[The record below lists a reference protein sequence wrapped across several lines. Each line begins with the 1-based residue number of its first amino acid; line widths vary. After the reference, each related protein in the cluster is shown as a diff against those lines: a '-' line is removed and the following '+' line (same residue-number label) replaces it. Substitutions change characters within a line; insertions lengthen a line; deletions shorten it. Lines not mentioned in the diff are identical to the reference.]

1 MPKPPPLRLKILICG
16 MLPPP
21 YFGHSMVYEVLMASE
36 FAEQHDITFLD
47 LHFWSYAEH
56 KQLTLA
62 KLWKMLAYLARYIYL
77 IVARRPKYVLYA
89 ISFDAMPFWKDLL
102 FCGVGILLGRRVIL
116 HDMGQYAGELYDSA
130 GPLRRPA
137 LSWLLAKVTGVL
149 VLGRSQRE
157 IYTRLVPRSKILVGR
172 AAVADSQRLFPP
184 HTLPVESRSAQNVR
198 VLSLAFVSVSKGIWT
213 TMHAL
218 PAVIAKVPHAV
229 FEFAG
234 PFESEALQQALLAF
248 VSANNL
254 EQHVKFS
261 GYVSSAVTRTQL
273 YRSADVF
280 LFPSNRDAF
289 SLVLLH
295 AIAES
300 LPVISTFEGAIP
312 EIIADG
318 NTGFLIKKG
327 DSAAL
332 SDRLCQL
339 LGNAQLRQQMGGAA
353 REKYLNEFT
362 PQRFAERLEKL
373 LQQIE
378 DHSSVVA
385 PTTVG

>member
-1 MPKPPPLRLKILICG
+1 MPKHPIPRLKILICG

-47 LHFWSYAEH
+47 MHFWSYAEH
-56 KQLTLA
+56 KQLTIN
-62 KLWKMLAYLARYIYL
+62 KLGKMLVYLAHYVFL
-77 IVARRPKYVLYA
+77 IAARRPKYVVYA
-89 ISFDAMPFWKDLL
+89 ISFDVLPFWKDLL

-137 LSWLLAKVTGVL
+137 LRWLLAKVTGIL

-157 IYTRLVPRSKILVGR
+157 LYIRLLPKEKILVGR

-184 HTLPVESRSAQNVR
+184 HNLPIESRSPQTVR
-198 VLSLAFVSVSKGIWT
+198 VLSLAFISVSKGIWT

-218 PAVIAKVPHAV
+218 PLVIAKIPQAV

-234 PFESEALQQALLAF
+234 PFESEALKIALLEF

-254 EQHVKFS
+254 GPNVIFS
-261 GYVSSAVTRTQL
+261 GYVSSALTRTQT

-295 AIAES
+295 AISEG
-300 LPVISTFEGAIP
+300 LPVVSTFEGAIP
-312 EIIADG
+312 EIIENG
-318 NTGFLIKKG
+318 RTGFLINKG
-327 DSAAL
+327 DSREL

-339 LGNAQLRQQMGGAA
+339 LGDAELRQQMGRAA

-373 LQQIE
+373 LQLVE
-378 DHSSVVA
+378 DS
-385 PTTVG
+385 

>member
-1 MPKPPPLRLKILICG
+1 MPKHPIPRLKILICG

-47 LHFWSYAEH
+47 MHFWSYAEH
-56 KQLTLA
+56 KQLTIN
-62 KLWKMLAYLARYIYL
+62 KLGKMLVYLAHYVFL
-77 IVARRPKYVLYA
+77 IAARRPKYVVYA
-89 ISFDAMPFWKDLL
+89 ISFDVLPFWKDLL

-116 HDMGQYAGELYDSA
+116 HDMGQYAGDLYDSA

-137 LSWLLAKVTGVL
+137 LRWLLAKVTGVL

>member
-1 MPKPPPLRLKILICG
+1 MPKHPIPRLKILICG

-47 LHFWSYAEH
+47 MHFWSYAEH
-56 KQLTLA
+56 KQLTIN
-62 KLWKMLAYLARYIYL
+62 KLGKMLVYLVHYVFL
-77 IVARRPKYVLYA
+77 IAARRPKYVVYA
-89 ISFDAMPFWKDLL
+89 ISFDVLPFWKDLL

-137 LSWLLAKVTGVL
+137 LRWLLAKVTGVL

-157 IYTRLVPRSKILVGR
+157 LYIRLLPKEKILVGR

-184 HTLPVESRSAQNVR
+184 HNLPIESRPAQTVR
-198 VLSLAFVSVSKGIWT
+198 VLSLAFISVSKGIWT

-218 PAVIAKVPHAV
+218 PLVIAKIPQAV

-234 PFESEALQQALLAF
+234 PFESEALKIALLEF

-254 EQHVKFS
+254 GPHVIFS
-261 GYVSSAVTRTQL
+261 GYVSSAFTRTQT

-295 AIAES
+295 AIAEG
-300 LPVISTFEGAIP
+300 LPVVSTFEGAIP
-312 EIIADG
+312 EIIENG
-318 NTGFLIKKG
+318 RTGFLINKG
-327 DSAAL
+327 DSRDL

-339 LGNAQLRQQMGGAA
+339 LGDAELRQQMGRAA

-373 LQQIE
+373 LQQVE
-378 DHSSVVA
+378 DR
-385 PTTVG
+385 

>member
-1 MPKPPPLRLKILICG
+1 MPKPPPLRLKLLICG

-47 LHFWSYAEH
+47 MQFWSYAEH
-56 KQLTLA
+56 KQLTIT
-62 KLWKMLAYLARYIYL
+62 KLVKMLVYFMHYIYL
-77 IVARRPKYVLYA
+77 IAARRPKYVLYA
-89 ISFDAMPFWKDLL
+89 ISFDVLPFWKDLL

-116 HDMGQYAGELYDSA
+116 HDMGQYAGELYDTS

-137 LSWLLAKVTGVL
+137 LNWLLAKVTGVL

-157 IYTRLVPRSKILVGR
+157 IYTRLLPKAKILVGR
-172 AAVADSQRLFPP
+172 AAVADSQRLFPVNNFP
-184 HTLPVESRSAQNVR
+184 IESRPAQTVR

-218 PAVIAKVPHAV
+218 PAVVARVPHAV

-254 EQHVKFS
+254 EQHVTFS
-261 GYVSSAVTRTQL
+261 GYVSTALTRTRL
-273 YRSADVF
+273 YRSADLF

-295 AIAES
+295 AIAEG

-312 EIIADG
+312 EIIEDG
-318 NTGFLIKKG
+318 ITGFLVKKG

-332 SDRLCQL
+332 GDRLCQL
-339 LGNAQLRQQMGGAA
+339 LGDTQLRQRMGRAA
-353 REKYLNEFT
+353 RVKYLNEFT

-373 LQQIE
+373 FQQVE
-378 DHSSVVA
+378 GH
-385 PTTVG
+385 

>member
-1 MPKPPPLRLKILICG
+1 MPKPLRTRLKILVCG

-21 YFGHSMVYEVLMASE
+21 YFGHSMVYEVLLASE
-36 FAEQHDITFLD
+36 FSELHDITFLD
-47 LHFWSYAEH
+47 MRFWSYAEH
-56 KQLTLA
+56 KQLTLT
-62 KLWKMLAYLARYIYL
+62 KLWKMLVYLAHYIYL
-77 IVARRPKYVLYA
+77 IAARRPKYVLYA
-89 ISFDAMPFWKDLL
+89 ISFDVLPFWKDLL
-102 FCGVGILLGRRVIL
+102 FCAVGIALGRSVIL

-137 LSWLLAKVTGVL
+137 LRWLLAHVTGIL
-149 VLGRSQRE
+149 VLGRAQRE
-157 IYTRLVPRSKILVGR
+157 AYSQLVPKEKILVGR
-172 AAVADSQRLFPP
+172 AAVADSQRLFQRNN
-184 HTLPVESRSAQNVR
+184 TPVESQPAQTVR
-198 VLSLAFVSVSKGIWT
+198 VLSLAFISVSKGIWT

-218 PAVIAKVPHAV
+218 PKVIAKVPHAV

-248 VSANNL
+248 VSAHNL
-254 EQHVKFS
+254 GQHVTFS
-261 GYVSSAVTRTQL
+261 GYVSSALERTHI

-300 LPVISTFEGAIP
+300 LPVVSTFEGAIP
-312 EIIADG
+312 EIIEDG
-318 NTGFLIKKG
+318 VTGFLITKG
-327 DSAAL
+327 DSDGL

-339 LGNAQLRQQMGGAA
+339 LASSELRKRMGRSA

-373 LQQIE
+373 FQQLE
-378 DHSSVVA
+378 DR
-385 PTTVG
+385 